1 MKNLCVNKCAFHQIK
16 SRIGIVSLYRILL
29 PELSAVGLHSSNE
42 KYLLEIRSRIAKPF
56 KET

>member
-1 MKNLCVNKCAFHQIK
+1 M
-16 SRIGIVSLYRILL
+16 GIVSLYRILL
-29 PELSAVGLHSSNE
+29 SDIRAVGLHSSNE